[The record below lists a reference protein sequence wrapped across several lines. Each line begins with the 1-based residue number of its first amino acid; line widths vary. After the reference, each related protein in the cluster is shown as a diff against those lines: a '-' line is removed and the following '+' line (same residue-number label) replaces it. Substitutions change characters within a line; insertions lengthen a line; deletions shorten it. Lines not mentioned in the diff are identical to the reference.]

1 MLQWSHWTCFFKQV
15 QEKNVVGGGQV
26 YESIMYKLH
35 WPFQLENINVCK
47 DLVERPDS
55 TLYCLHR
62 SPITH
67 LTWGNFIF
75 VGLLETKFPIANLIY
90 HQDHTLLPNK
100 INWVAATQPIFLRVI
115 QAKNNRSSPSAPTE
129 VRVKT
134 SVSPAIKGDILL
146 PSIISEAAGMFPG
159 TGSPPRLR
167 CVSRGLGQQTGHSE
181 ATFQIRCAD
190 GHQWRRC

>member
-1 MLQWSHWTCFFKQV
+1 MNQSCTNYTDLSSLKILMCVKILLRDQIPH
-15 QEKNVVGGGQV
+15 
-26 YESIMYKLH
+26 SI
-35 WPFQLENINVCK
+35 VCT
-47 DLVERPDS
+47 DPPS
-55 TLYCLHR
+55 
-62 SPITH
+62 H

-100 INWVAATQPIFLRVI
+100 INWVAATQPIFCVLYK
-115 QAKNNRSSPSAPTE
+115 QKTTE
-129 VRVKT
+129 VLRQPRPRSELKHQL
-134 SVSPAIKGDILL
+134 SPAIKGDILL